1 MKEVHRFQQLRIGVH
16 AGLAFGASG
25 QNGQAPTEHLFHRHD
40 AHRHFFREEGRQ
52 AGTQRE
58 MPSFVQTHVIR
69 VEEHAD
75 HAGVSVV
82 RRRWSSSR
90 NSAKSGSV
98 AERPNASSHG
108 LPGSLPETVTW
119 ITLAVASQ
127 CPRASVTWAMASA
140 SVAATTLTSGMPNG
154 WATY

>member
-1 MKEVHRFQQLRIGVH
+1 MH
-16 AGLAFGASG
+16 AGLAFGAAC

-40 AHRHFFREEGRQ
+40 THRHFLRGERRQ
-52 AGTQRE
+52 AGTQWE
-58 MPSFVQTHVIR
+58 IPAFMQTHVIR
-69 VEEHAD
+69 VEEHTD

-90 NSAKSGSV
+90 NSGKSGSV

-108 LPGSLPETVTW
+108 LPGSLPGTVTW
-119 ITLAVASQ
+119 TTLAVASQ